1 MRFAVPILSLSV
13 GALVLA
19 GCTATTT
26 DTETS
31 TGDGSC
37 VGVASGSASDA
48 ISVVGNFGEEPTVT
62 IDSPVSVDATDP
74 RFVLRGLNDSRRI
87 YDTIQ
92 HEAMAAV
99 RSRGVL
105 QVQ

>member
-1 MRFAVPILSLSV
+1 MNETNPRSPVRFAVPILSLSV

-62 IDSPVSVDATDP
+62 IDSPVSV
-74 RFVLRGLNDSRRI
+74 LGL
-87 YDTIQ
+87 
-92 HEAMAAV
+92 H
-99 RSRGVL
+99 
-105 QVQ
+105 